1 MIRWPLL
8 GKALRSISLRWALA
22 LLLLAA
28 QQGALTH
35 ALGHAA
41 GHAHE
46 PIAVLHDH
54 DHSAAD
60 HADDDSDE
68 PVTRLAS
75 EQCAFDL
82 VYSQVLGGL
91 HAGHWLH
98 LEASDPVVN
107 DVFAWSTRSAPAG
120 LPYNSRA
127 PPVFS

>member
-1 MIRWPLL
+1 MTGFPQLRRI
-8 GKALRSISLRWALA
+8 LRSSALRWALA
-22 LLLLAA
+22 ALLLAA

-54 DHSAAD
+54 DDSAAD
-60 HADDDSDE
+60 HADGCSHE

-75 EQCAFDL
+75 EKCALDL

-91 HAGHWLH
+91 HGGHWLH

-107 DVFAWSTRSAPAG
+107 DVFAWSTRSSPAG
-120 LPYNSRA
+120 LPYHSRA